1 MASSVCGC
9 EVFPA
14 HAMSSF
20 SLLPCRTSRP
30 WRFEPSVHHPPGGMH
45 RLPEIAHD
53 HVSASASKPPPIKRQ
68 QNLTAGQSELDQN
81 YSNSITPTEEPA
93 FSTPSAVAQ
102 ENDAER
108 AAR

>member
-1 MASSVCGC
+1 
-9 EVFPA
+9 
-14 HAMSSF
+14 
-20 SLLPCRTSRP
+20 
-30 WRFEPSVHHPPGGMH
+30 MH

-93 FSTPSAVAQ
+93 FSTPSAIFDYMRRSKSRTYSTTSSAL
-102 ENDAER
+102 DLLR
-108 AAR
+108 SP